1 MAPCDLN
8 VRWTY
13 LRLRQERHKAIESV
27 MFARR
32 KRWFDRIMKTN
43 KGDRNERL
51 SAEGCYRGRGLHH
64 QADCAELLPT
74 LGGLMR

>member
-43 KGDRNERL
+43 KGDEMSAYQQKVVIGDAVCIISRL
-51 SAEGCYRGRGLHH
+51 CGIA
-64 QADCAELLPT
+64 ADA
-74 LGGLMR
+74 GGLMR